1 MESSRDLYIFKNMV
15 VIMDNL
21 RVFVSIIF
29 EALTDNL

>member
-1 MESSRDLYIFKNMV
+1 MA

-29 EALTDNL
+29 EALTDNLRGIDQF